1 MAEAAENRRVLL
13 EAQFQERLKQ
23 YTSMDIVAVAQELGL
38 DLAQKGNYYL
48 WKDHDSFQINRKTNS
63 FRWWSRDTGGNT
75 INLVQTIQKELTG
88 QDVSFKQATDYL
100 RTGKFDKVEVQPL
113 PKAEPFSYY
122 LAKAETKDL
131 SKTITYLKEE
141 RGLSDGTIDFFIQ
154 SGNLTQANYINYQAN
169 NLTEPVIVFK
179 AKDLQGKL
187 VGASL
192 QGIENHPEI
201 HDRGH
206 LKQLMKRS
214 DGLSGFFIDIGKPN
228 RLVFAEAPIDLMS
241 YYELHKDTLQDVRLV
256 AMDGL
261 KKGTISHYTLDL
273 LSNGKASQE
282 LNREQLRSN
291 IDELV
296 QLTTTFKDGKNA
308 NLITLAV
315 DNDKAGRKFIDKLT
329 SDGIPVKVDLPL
341 INNIEDDKKDWNEF
355 LKENKGQLQ
364 EKGHHLYYLKDDD
377 GKLTPVYGG
386 YFSTESAKE
395 YLNRFNEQSI
405 IAIVSESFL
414 QMSDLPNPTKK
425 DWELYVRDH
434 PIVMDN
440 SRLAQAQRKL
450 DRLNNEL
457 DSSINAATEHVKIT
471 NGQPMNDKRNG
482 ASWFKKQDQL
492 ENKVFKTFD
501 EIKQQEERV
510 RRLEQQKEFKEEGL
524 NRQGTGLEMSVQNI
538 PRIREE
544 IEKSKRGESVYTRA
558 TIKRYEKNLERL
570 EEMASRNDH
579 LSLSP
584 AAQSLVDSGELNQW
598 QKQPTIYFVK
608 GLRRVA
614 FELTEEGNFKV
625 SDKYHPKTPEE
636 ESKVEELLTREKN
649 FSQPLVESIEGSLV
663 LQAIYPNHIVLLHN
677 DEGNRSIYLGKS
689 ENFAKGSYNNSDQ
702 SLIHLYSG
710 KGEELRTLYYLLGG
724 YQRLP
729 REDYIKAYGAA
740 GEKVYNAYDEII
752 QRLESKYQ
760 MTPKI
765 KQKGQENMTDKS
777 KELQVLFEFS
787 ENPTLAHQYSEGD
800 IIPYQKFAQSLLT
813 QNDAQSLAE
822 GYDKTYFYLL
832 DENGERLTN
841 QLRYDV
847 GSEREGVSQVL
858 ALERLLPEDYFN
870 LAQVAETNVDSSK
883 AVEVEI
889 ESSQGVLF
897 ENLNDVTP
905 NSTNKLTDEQ
915 LEHLSEYLK
924 TIISDVTQDYEFAP
938 SGEERLAYRLNGFLV
953 ADHYAELSPLSA
965 SQQHQSLIDFV
976 VQNFGKAIDAS
987 DPNSPTLDMTYLQE
1001 KFGYDPT
1008 KPIDDFRLD
1017 EKNIDNI
1024 AKADEQ
1030 AFLNAIDKEQLVQSL
1045 AWMQKYSV
1053 EEMGNYEPY
1062 NMGNENRFREATI
1075 ELNHLN
1081 RQDLDNFVSRYLD
1094 PNGDFPE
1101 FIEDIYKNLSY
1112 EAITNELVNRGVL
1125 TREELPQESA
1135 WQPKVLSETI
1145 TQYSLER
1152 ENGEPDLPF
1161 SSADELIAY
1170 VKEAIS
1176 TDQREALEE
1185 LLSQPGRGNTLD
1197 TLVAIDAAYTD
1208 YEVYINDEPILS
1220 FYPDKINE
1228 EATEIKREVARTEE
1242 ELLGQELSQKQ
1253 PIEVSRQDVLQTREN
1268 IDQELTDFL
1277 NTVDIAQLRQSISLT
1292 EKYGLSEIMNYR
1304 NGFISRMLTSSD
1316 KAQEL
1321 EMVDRDQLKAFVQ
1334 RYVKPSDQPLTTKDY
1349 DGIPFQQL
1357 QDKLVDVMKD
1367 MTQQFEMVPD
1377 SPSWLLQLDPGYG
1390 KWPKEDIVALEKG
1403 LVNPLFT
1410 QDMNSIPW
1418 LLSDGATV
1426 EELDR
1431 LAENLSSQ
1439 NRSVTLT
1446 AVQYGI
1452 DEVREAMR
1460 KEYISENK
1468 EKAPGQ
1474 SQELSNAGDLHRN
1487 PDSLEANASRTA
1499 SKPVENSQPDFPV
1512 ITPLHFTTQGE
1523 YMSTIKSGYHVISNR
1538 ELNRLN
1544 KFAPGLQ
1551 STAQWYLRELSN
1563 STLSYFYKDGQDIG
1577 QLQVTFTDENFAHL
1591 TGISPKGVEMKQV
1604 VHDFAQGK
1612 GDYGNIQVSHAIKD
1626 KSMVLPLMSDIV
1638 STDAF
1643 VFDDL
1648 SSIDKFHK
1656 IDLSQAIR
1664 TEDKDLLLALRD
1676 VDNVGIP
1683 ASLMRIKE
1691 KLSLELE
1698 GKDKT
1703 ILGIYRDR
1711 NGQLDQLAVNE
1722 TYVKDNG
1729 REMMAILKDNQ
1740 RLERQSLTQEELSRE
1755 TNQQD
1760 GLRTRDSDGDGLTD
1774 EQELARGTNPYLS
1787 DTDGDGISDGQELAQ
1802 GTNPLDTN
1810 SNVHVDE
1817 WQQQKEETE
1826 RDMSV
1831 TELMKTHQ
1839 REELNNKLTDIR
1851 QSYLAP
1857 DKFKN
1862 YLTAMGDLDHYS
1874 PRNVELILAQY
1885 PQATRLAT
1893 YHQWQKVG
1901 GQVQKG
1907 EKAILI
1913 SAPNVKKVLDANGQ
1927 PQINPE
1933 TGQELTKTWYRTE
1946 KLFDISQTKGAD
1958 LSKMPSKQWQPKT
1971 KDDYNNV
1978 YRILKETAKDKG
1990 LTINSKKLN
1999 NGQKSQ
2005 LDLKTNTIWFQKGQS
2020 QPNDVLG
2027 QIVYQLAKADVERS
2041 PQRQVYS
2048 GDNPK
2053 LNPHLQ
2059 AEAVGYL
2066 VSHKLGLNQENQYHF
2081 SALNDLQ
2088 RSPEGL
2094 KNFELQLATIQ
2105 KEATK
2110 LMEQIDQKLGHY
2122 QEKSQSLAEGKTFQL
2137 QDTFHQK
2144 IEQAKSDCAE
2154 KLSNQVEKGKELE
2167 SSKKENRTLK

>member
-1 MAEAAENRRVLL
+1 MAEVVENRRVLL
-13 EAQFQERLKQ
+13 EAQFKERLKQ

-38 DLAQKGNYYL
+38 DLVQKGNYYL
-48 WKDHDSFQINRKTNS
+48 WKDHDSFQINQKTNS
-63 FRWWSRDTGGNT
+63 FRWWSRDTGGDV
-75 INLVQTIQKELTG
+75 IDLVRTVQSEFTGQTIP
-88 QDVSFKQATDYL
+88 FRQAITYL

-113 PKAEPFSYY
+113 PKVEPFSYY

-141 RGLSDGTIDFFIQ
+141 RGLSDETIDFFIQ
-154 SGNLTQANYINYQAN
+154 SGNLTQANYINYQAD

-214 DGLSGFFIDIGKPN
+214 DGLSGFSVDIGKPN
-228 RLVFAEAPIDLMS
+228 QLVFAESPIDLMS

-329 SDGIPVKVDLPL
+329 ADGIPVKVDLPL

-395 YLNRFNEQSI
+395 HLNRFNEQSI

-584 AAQSLVDSGELNQW
+584 AAQALVDSGELNQW

-614 FELTEEGNFKV
+614 LELDDQGKLV
-625 SDKYHPKTPEE
+625 PSARYAARSDGDRQRL
-636 ESKVEELLTREKN
+636 EELL
-649 FSQPLVESIEGSLV
+649 
-663 LQAIYPNHIVLLHN
+663 
-677 DEGNRSIYLGKS
+677 NRI
-689 ENFAKGSYNNSDQ
+689 
-702 SLIHLYSG
+702 
-710 KGEELRTLYYLLGG
+710 
-724 YQRLP
+724 
-729 REDYIKAYGAA
+729 
-740 GEKVYNAYDEII
+740 
-752 QRLESKYQ
+752 
-760 MTPKI
+760 TPKT
-765 KQKGQENMTDKS
+765 KQKGQEKMADKS

-787 ENPTLAHQYSEGD
+787 ENAKLGRQYSEGN
-800 IIPYQKFAQSLLT
+800 IIPYQEFAQSLLT
-813 QNDAQSLAE
+813 QNDAQRFAN

-832 DENGERLTN
+832 DENGERLTG

-847 GSEREGVSQVL
+847 GSEREGVSQGL
-858 ALERLLPEDYFN
+858 ALERLLPEDYFA
-870 LAQVAETNVDSSK
+870 LAQVAETNVTSTK
-883 AVEVEI
+883 ALEVEV

-897 ENLNDVTP
+897 ENLNDITP
-905 NSTNKLTDEQ
+905 NNANKLTDSQ

-924 TIISDVTQDYEFAP
+924 TIIPDVTRDYEFAS
-938 SGEERLAYRLNGFLV
+938 SGEERLAYRLDGFLV
-953 ADHYAELSPLSA
+953 ADHYAELPPLSA
-965 SQQHQSLIDFV
+965 SQQHQSLMNFV
-976 VQNFGKAIDAS
+976 VQNFGKPIDAS
-987 DPNSPTLDMTYLQE
+987 DPDSPTLDMTYLQE

-1008 KPIDDFRLD
+1008 KSIDDFRLD

-1024 AKADEQ
+1024 AKAEEQ
-1030 AFLNAIDKEQLVQSL
+1030 AFLNSINKEQLIQSL

-1053 EEMGNYEPY
+1053 AEMGNYGPY

-1101 FIEDIYKNLSY
+1101 FIEDVYKNLSY

-1125 TREELPQESA
+1125 TREGLPQESA

-1152 ENGEPDLPF
+1152 ENGGPDLPF

-1170 VKEAIS
+1170 VKEAIP

-1185 LLSQPGRGNTLD
+1185 LLAQPGRGSTLD

-1253 PIEVSRQDVLQTREN
+1253 PIEVSRQDNLQTREN
-1268 IDQELTDFL
+1268 IDQGLSDFL
-1277 NTVDIAQLRQSISLT
+1277 NTVDMIKLRQSINLT
-1292 EKYGLSEIMNYR
+1292 EKYGLSEVMNYR
-1304 NGFISRMLTSSD
+1304 GGFFSRMLTSSD

-1321 EMVDRDQLKAFVQ
+1321 ETIDRDQLKAFVQ

-1367 MTQQFEMVPD
+1367 MTQQFETVPD
-1377 SPSWLLQLDPGYG
+1377 SPSWLLQLDPGYSKWG

-1410 QDMNSIPW
+1410 QDMDSIPW
-1418 LLSDGATV
+1418 LLSDGVTV

-1499 SKPVENSQPDFPV
+1499 SKPVEKPQPDFPV
-1512 ITPLHFTTQGE
+1512 ITPLYFTTQGE
-1523 YMSTIKSGYHVISNR
+1523 YMSTIKPGYHVISNR

-1740 RLERQSLTQEELSRE
+1740 RLERQSLTQEELSPE

-1831 TELMKTHQ
+1831 TELIKTHQ

-1857 DKFKN
+1857 NKFKN

-1958 LSKMPSKQWQPKT
+1958 LSKIPSKQWQPKT

-1990 LTINSKKLN
+1990 LTINSKDLN

-2027 QIVYQLAKADVERS
+2027 QIVYQLAKADVECS

-2066 VSHKLGLNQENQYHF
+2066 VSHKLGLKQENQYHF

>member
-1 MAEAAENRRVLL
+1 MKEVIMAEAAENRRVLL

-23 YTSMDIVAVAQELGL
+23 YTSMDIVAVAQRLGV
-38 DLAQKGNYYL
+38 DLIQKGNYYI
-48 WKDHDSFQINRKTNS
+48 WKDHDSFQINQRTNS
-63 FRWWSRDTGGNT
+63 FRWWSRDTGGST

-100 RTGKFDKVEVQPL
+100 RTGKFDKIEVQPL
-113 PKAEPFSYY
+113 PKAEPFYYY

-131 SKTITYLKEE
+131 SQTRTYLKET
-141 RGLSDGTIDFFIQ
+141 RGLSDETIDFFIQ
-154 SGNLTQANYINYQAN
+154 SGNLTQANYINYQAD

-214 DGLSGFFIDIGKPN
+214 DGLSGFSVDIGKPN

-315 DNDKAGRKFIDKLT
+315 DNDKAGRRFIDKLT
-329 SDGIPVKVDLPL
+329 SDGIPIKVDLPL
-341 INNIEDDKKDWNEF
+341 INNVEDDKKDWNEF

-482 ASWFKKQDQL
+482 ASWFKKQEQL
-492 ENKVFKTFD
+492 ESKVFKTFD

-544 IEKSKRGESVYTRA
+544 IEKSKRGESVYTRG
-558 TIKRYEKNLERL
+558 TIKRYEKELERL
-570 EEMASRNDH
+570 EEMASRNDR
-579 LSLSP
+579 LKLSP
-584 AAQSLVDSGELNQW
+584 AAQSLIEAGELNQW
-598 QKQPTIYFVK
+598 IKQPTIYFIK

-614 FELTEEGNFKV
+614 LELDDQGNLV
-625 SDKYHPKTPEE
+625 SSVRYAPK
-636 ESKVEELLTREKN
+636 SDSDRQRLDELLNRLTSKN
-649 FSQPLVESIEGSLV
+649 NQEG
-663 LQAIYPNHIVLLHN
+663 
-677 DEGNRSIYLGKS
+677 K
-689 ENFAKGSYNNSDQ
+689 
-702 SLIHLYSG
+702 
-710 KGEELRTLYYLLGG
+710 
-724 YQRLP
+724 
-729 REDYIKAYGAA
+729 
-740 GEKVYNAYDEII
+740 EI
-752 QRLESKYQ
+752 
-760 MTPKI
+760 MAD
-765 KQKGQENMTDKS
+765 KQKQ
-777 KELQVLFEFS
+777 LQVLFEFS
-787 ENPTLAHQYSEGD
+787 ENPTLAQQYSEGD
-800 IIPYQKFAQSLLT
+800 MIPYQEFTQLLLT
-813 QNDAQSLAE
+813 QNDDQRLAN

-847 GSEREGVSQVL
+847 GSEREGVSQAL
-858 ALERLLPEDYFN
+858 ALERLLPEGYFA
-870 LAQVAETNVDSSK
+870 LAQVAETNIGSSK
-883 AVEVEI
+883 AVGAEV

-897 ENLNDVTP
+897 ENLSDLMP
-905 NSTNKLTDEQ
+905 E
-915 LEHLSEYLK
+915 
-924 TIISDVTQDYEFAP
+924 ISQA
-938 SGEERLAYRLNGFLV
+938 
-953 ADHYAELSPLSA
+953 
-965 SQQHQSLIDFV
+965 
-976 VQNFGKAIDAS
+976 
-987 DPNSPTLDMTYLQE
+987 QE
-1001 KFGYDPT
+1001 K
-1008 KPIDDFRLD
+1008 
-1017 EKNIDNI
+1017 
-1024 AKADEQ
+1024 
-1030 AFLNAIDKEQLVQSL
+1030 
-1045 AWMQKYSV
+1045 
-1053 EEMGNYEPY
+1053 
-1062 NMGNENRFREATI
+1062 
-1075 ELNHLN
+1075 
-1081 RQDLDNFVSRYLD
+1081 
-1094 PNGDFPE
+1094 
-1101 FIEDIYKNLSY
+1101 
-1112 EAITNELVNRGVL
+1112 
-1125 TREELPQESA
+1125 
-1135 WQPKVLSETI
+1135 
-1145 TQYSLER
+1145 
-1152 ENGEPDLPF
+1152 
-1161 SSADELIAY
+1161 
-1170 VKEAIS
+1170 
-1176 TDQREALEE
+1176 AL
-1185 LLSQPGRGNTLD
+1185 
-1197 TLVAIDAAYTD
+1197 
-1208 YEVYINDEPILS
+1208 
-1220 FYPDKINE
+1220 
-1228 EATEIKREVARTEE
+1228 
-1242 ELLGQELSQKQ
+1242 
-1253 PIEVSRQDVLQTREN
+1253 
-1268 IDQELTDFL
+1268 
-1277 NTVDIAQLRQSISLT
+1277 
-1292 EKYGLSEIMNYR
+1292 
-1304 NGFISRMLTSSD
+1304 
-1316 KAQEL
+1316 
-1321 EMVDRDQLKAFVQ
+1321 
-1334 RYVKPSDQPLTTKDY
+1334 
-1349 DGIPFQQL
+1349 
-1357 QDKLVDVMKD
+1357 
-1367 MTQQFEMVPD
+1367 
-1377 SPSWLLQLDPGYG
+1377 
-1390 KWPKEDIVALEKG
+1390 
-1403 LVNPLFT
+1403 
-1410 QDMNSIPW
+1410 
-1418 LLSDGATV
+1418 
-1426 EELDR
+1426 
-1431 LAENLSSQ
+1431 
-1439 NRSVTLT
+1439 
-1446 AVQYGI
+1446 
-1452 DEVREAMR
+1452 
-1460 KEYISENK
+1460 
-1468 EKAPGQ
+1468 GQ

-1487 PDSLEANASRTA
+1487 PDFLGDNTSRAA
-1499 SKPVENSQPDFPV
+1499 SKPVEKSQPDFPV

-1523 YMSTIKSGYHVISNR
+1523 YMSTIKPGYHVISNH

-1787 DTDGDGISDGQELAQ
+1787 DTDGDGISDGQELTQ

-1831 TELMKTHQ
+1831 TELIKTHQ

-1857 DKFKN
+1857 NKFKN

-1958 LSKMPSKQWQPKT
+1958 LSKIPSKQWQPKT

-1990 LTINSKKLN
+1990 LTINSKDLN

-2066 VSHKLGLNQENQYHF
+2066 VSHKLGLKQENQYHF

-2144 IEQAKSDCAE
+2144 IEQAKLDCAE

-2167 SSKKENRTLK
+2167 SSKKEDRTLK

>member
-1 MAEAAENRRVLL
+1 MAEVAENRRVLL
-13 EAQFQERLKQ
+13 ETQFKERLKQ

-38 DLAQKGNYYL
+38 DLVQKGNYYL

-63 FRWWSRDTGGNT
+63 FRWWSRDTGGDV
-75 INLVQTIQKELTG
+75 IDLVRTVQSEFTGQTIP
-88 QDVSFKQATDYL
+88 FRQAITYL

-122 LAKAETKDL
+122 LAKTETKDL

-141 RGLSDGTIDFFIQ
+141 RGLSDETIDFFIQ
-154 SGNLTQANYINYQAN
+154 SGNLTQANYINYQAD

-179 AKDLQGKL
+179 AKNLQGKL

-201 HDRGH
+201 HERGH

-214 DGLSGFFIDIGKPN
+214 DGLSGFSVDIGKPN

-241 YYELHKDTLQDVRLV
+241 YYELHKDTLKDVRLV

-273 LSNGKASQE
+273 LSNGKASQK

-296 QLTTTFKDGKNA
+296 HLTTTFKDGKNA

-329 SDGIPVKVDLPL
+329 SDGIPIKVDLPL
-341 INNIEDDKKDWNEF
+341 INNVEDDKKDWNEF

-364 EKGHHLYYLKDDD
+364 EKSYHLYYLKDD
-377 GKLTPVYGG
+377 GKLTPTYGG
-386 YFSTESAKE
+386 YFSTESAREHLK
-395 YLNRFNEQSI
+395 RFNEQSI

-425 DWELYVRDH
+425 DWKLYVRDH

-501 EIKQQEERV
+501 EIKQQKERV
-510 RRLEQQKEFKEEGL
+510 RHLEQQKEFKEEGL
-524 NRQGTGLEMSVQNI
+524 NRQGTGLDMSVQNI

-544 IEKSKRGESVYTRA
+544 IEKSKRGESVYTKT
-558 TIKRYEKNLERL
+558 TIKRYEKELERL
-570 EEMASRNDH
+570 EEMASRNNH
-579 LSLSP
+579 MSLSP
-584 AAQSLVDSGELNQW
+584 AAQALIDAGELNQW

-614 FELTEEGNFKV
+614 LELDDQGNLTPSSRYAAR
-625 SDKYHPKTPEE
+625 SDADRQRL
-636 ESKVEELLTREKN
+636 EELL
-649 FSQPLVESIEGSLV
+649 S
-663 LQAIYPNHIVLLHN
+663 
-677 DEGNRSIYLGKS
+677 
-689 ENFAKGSYNNSDQ
+689 
-702 SLIHLYSG
+702 
-710 KGEELRTLYYLLGG
+710 
-724 YQRLP
+724 RL
-729 REDYIKAYGAA
+729 
-740 GEKVYNAYDEII
+740 
-752 QRLESKYQ
+752 
-760 MTPKI
+760 TPET
-765 KQKGQENMTDKS
+765 KQKGQENMADKP
-777 KELQVLFEFS
+777 KELQVLFDFS
-787 ENPTLAHQYSEGD
+787 ENAILSSQYSEGD
-800 IIPYQKFAQSLLT
+800 IIPYQEFAQLLLT

-847 GSEREGVSQVL
+847 GSEREGLSQGL
-858 ALERLLPEDYFN
+858 ALERLLPEDYFA
-870 LAQVAETNVDSSK
+870 LAQVAETNVASSK
-883 AVEVEI
+883 ATKAEI

-897 ENLNDVTP
+897 GNLNDITLQERAGVRAFLD
-905 NSTNKLTDEQ
+905 SHKDKF
-915 LEHLSEYLK
+915 HISEPL
-924 TIISDVTQDYEFAP
+924 DYTVEPYDTVIFGDDA
-938 SGEERLAYRLNGFLV
+938 NGYYE
-953 ADHYAELSPLSA
+953 AATLSPADNTDLSA
-965 SQQHQSLIDFV
+965 YQSLEDFYIELAVSDMRRNDKGIDYGEYDIP
-976 VQNFGKAIDAS
+976 QL
-987 DPNSPTLDMTYLQE
+987 TLTTLEE
-1001 KFGYDPT
+1001 KFGYAPT
-1008 KPIDDFRLD
+1008 KSIDDFRLD
-1017 EKNIDNI
+1017 EKNIDKKGSEQLSYNDPQVN
-1024 AKADEQ
+1024 AKDLTEEFTDDQLSIELFEENSEGDYVDVVGKLSPNYYRTADEVMQ
-1030 AFLNAIDKEQLVQSL
+1030 YVQ
-1045 AWMQKYSV
+1045 
-1053 EEMGNYEPY
+1053 
-1062 NMGNENRFREATI
+1062 EN
-1075 ELNHLN
+1075 
-1081 RQDLDNFVSRYLD
+1081 
-1094 PNGDFPE
+1094 
-1101 FIEDIYKNLSY
+1101 
-1112 EAITNELVNRGVL
+1112 
-1125 TREELPQESA
+1125 
-1135 WQPKVLSETI
+1135 
-1145 TQYSLER
+1145 
-1152 ENGEPDLPF
+1152 
-1161 SSADELIAY
+1161 
-1170 VKEAIS
+1170 
-1176 TDQREALEE
+1176 
-1185 LLSQPGRGNTLD
+1185 
-1197 TLVAIDAAYTD
+1197 
-1208 YEVYINDEPILS
+1208 
-1220 FYPDKINE
+1220 YPDKIIRVRHNE
-1228 EATEIKREVARTEE
+1228 PEE
-1242 ELLGQELSQKQ
+1242 MNFLSRYGKIV
-1253 PIEVSRQDVLQTREN
+1253 PIES
-1268 IDQELTDFL
+1268 
-1277 NTVDIAQLRQSISLT
+1277 QS
-1292 EKYGLSEIMNYR
+1292 KQ
-1304 NGFISRMLTSSD
+1304 
-1316 KAQEL
+1316 KAL
-1321 EMVDRDQLKAFVQ
+1321 
-1334 RYVKPSDQPLTTKDY
+1334 
-1349 DGIPFQQL
+1349 
-1357 QDKLVDVMKD
+1357 
-1367 MTQQFEMVPD
+1367 
-1377 SPSWLLQLDPGYG
+1377 
-1390 KWPKEDIVALEKG
+1390 
-1403 LVNPLFT
+1403 
-1410 QDMNSIPW
+1410 
-1418 LLSDGATV
+1418 
-1426 EELDR
+1426 
-1431 LAENLSSQ
+1431 
-1439 NRSVTLT
+1439 
-1446 AVQYGI
+1446 
-1452 DEVREAMR
+1452 
-1460 KEYISENK
+1460 
-1468 EKAPGQ
+1468 GQ

-1487 PDSLEANASRTA
+1487 PDFLGDNTSRAA
-1499 SKPVENSQPDFPV
+1499 SKPVEKSQPDFPV

-1523 YMSTIKSGYHVISNR
+1523 YMSTIKPGYHVISNR

-1648 SSIDKFHK
+1648 SSIEKFHK

-1703 ILGIYRDR
+1703 ILGIYRNR
-1711 NGQLDQLAVNE
+1711 NGQLEQLAVNE

-1729 REMMAILKDNQ
+1729 QEMMAILKDNQ
-1740 RLERQSLTQEELSRE
+1740 RLEHQSLTQKELSRE

-1817 WQQQKEETE
+1817 WKQQKEETE

-1831 TELMKTHQ
+1831 TELIKTHQ

-1927 PQINPE
+1927 PQINPD

-1958 LSKMPSKQWQPKT
+1958 LSKIPSKQWQPKT

-1990 LTINSKKLN
+1990 LTINSKDLN

-2154 KLSNQVEKGKELE
+2154 KLSNQVEQGKELE
-2167 SSKKENRTLK
+2167 SSKKEDRTLK

>member
-23 YTSMDIVAVAQELGL
+23 YTSMDIVAVAQGLGV
-38 DLAQKGNYYL
+38 DLVQKGNYYL
-48 WKDHDSFQINRKTNS
+48 WKDHDSFQINQRTNS

-214 DGLSGFFIDIGKPN
+214 DGLSGFSVDIGKPN

-364 EKGHHLYYLKDDD
+364 EKGHHFYYLKDDD

-395 YLNRFNEQSI
+395 HLNRFNEQSI

-492 ENKVFKTFD
+492 ESKVFKKFD

-584 AAQSLVDSGELNQW
+584 AAQALVDSGELNQW

-614 FELTEEGNFKV
+614 LELDDQGNLV
-625 SDKYHPKTPEE
+625 SSVRYAPK
-636 ESKVEELLTREKN
+636 SDSDRQRLDELL
-649 FSQPLVESIEGSLV
+649 
-663 LQAIYPNHIVLLHN
+663 
-677 DEGNRSIYLGKS
+677 NRL
-689 ENFAKGSYNNSDQ
+689 
-702 SLIHLYSG
+702 
-710 KGEELRTLYYLLGG
+710 
-724 YQRLP
+724 
-729 REDYIKAYGAA
+729 
-740 GEKVYNAYDEII
+740 
-752 QRLESKYQ
+752 
-760 MTPKI
+760 TPKNNQEGKEI
-765 KQKGQENMTDKS
+765 MADKQKQ
-777 KELQVLFEFS
+777 LQVLFEFS

-800 IIPYQKFAQSLLT
+800 MIPYQEFTQLLLT
-813 QNDAQSLAE
+813 QNDAQRLTN

-832 DENGERLTN
+832 NENGEHLTK

-847 GSEREGVSQVL
+847 GSERERVYQAL
-858 ALERLLPEDYFN
+858 ALERLLPDDYFA
-870 LAQVAETNVDSSK
+870 LAQTAETNLDFSR
-883 AVEVEI
+883 ATEVET
-889 ESSQGVLF
+889 ESYQLAEEQSVLF
-897 ENLNDVTP
+897 ENFDLPTE
-905 NSTNKLTDEQ
+905 DEEAYYKHQ
-915 LEHLSEYLK
+915 
-924 TIISDVTQDYEFAP
+924 
-938 SGEERLAYRLNGFLV
+938 EELV
-953 ADHYAELSPLSA
+953 
-965 SQQHQSLIDFV
+965 
-976 VQNFGKAIDAS
+976 G
-987 DPNSPTLDMTYLQE
+987 
-1001 KFGYDPT
+1001 
-1008 KPIDDFRLD
+1008 
-1017 EKNIDNI
+1017 
-1024 AKADEQ
+1024 
-1030 AFLNAIDKEQLVQSL
+1030 
-1045 AWMQKYSV
+1045 QKY
-1053 EEMGNYEPY
+1053 
-1062 NMGNENRFREATI
+1062 
-1075 ELNHLN
+1075 
-1081 RQDLDNFVSRYLD
+1081 
-1094 PNGDFPE
+1094 
-1101 FIEDIYKNLSY
+1101 
-1112 EAITNELVNRGVL
+1112 
-1125 TREELPQESA
+1125 
-1135 WQPKVLSETI
+1135 
-1145 TQYSLER
+1145 
-1152 ENGEPDLPF
+1152 
-1161 SSADELIAY
+1161 
-1170 VKEAIS
+1170 
-1176 TDQREALEE
+1176 
-1185 LLSQPGRGNTLD
+1185 
-1197 TLVAIDAAYTD
+1197 
-1208 YEVYINDEPILS
+1208 IN
-1220 FYPDKINE
+1220 
-1228 EATEIKREVARTEE
+1228 A
-1242 ELLGQELSQKQ
+1242 
-1253 PIEVSRQDVLQTREN
+1253 
-1268 IDQELTDFL
+1268 
-1277 NTVDIAQLRQSISLT
+1277 
-1292 EKYGLSEIMNYR
+1292 
-1304 NGFISRMLTSSD
+1304 
-1316 KAQEL
+1316 
-1321 EMVDRDQLKAFVQ
+1321 
-1334 RYVKPSDQPLTTKDY
+1334 
-1349 DGIPFQQL
+1349 
-1357 QDKLVDVMKD
+1357 
-1367 MTQQFEMVPD
+1367 
-1377 SPSWLLQLDPGYG
+1377 
-1390 KWPKEDIVALEKG
+1390 
-1403 LVNPLFT
+1403 
-1410 QDMNSIPW
+1410 
-1418 LLSDGATV
+1418 
-1426 EELDR
+1426 
-1431 LAENLSSQ
+1431 
-1439 NRSVTLT
+1439 
-1446 AVQYGI
+1446 
-1452 DEVREAMR
+1452 
-1460 KEYISENK
+1460 NK

-1499 SKPVENSQPDFPV
+1499 SKPVEKSQPDFPV

-1523 YMSTIKSGYHVISNR
+1523 YMSTIKPGYHVISNH

-1664 TEDKDLLLALRD
+1664 TEDKDLLLVLRD

-1729 REMMAILKDNQ
+1729 REMLAILKDNQ
-1740 RLERQSLTQEELSRE
+1740 RLERQSLTQKELSRE

-1774 EQELARGTNPYLS
+1774 EQELAHGTNPYLS

-1851 QSYLAP
+1851 QHYLAP

-1958 LSKMPSKQWQPKT
+1958 LSKIPSKQWQPKT

-1990 LTINSKKLN
+1990 LTINSKDLN

-2110 LMEQIDQKLGHY
+2110 LMGQIDQKLGHY

-2154 KLSNQVEKGKELE
+2154 KLSNQAEKGKDLE
-2167 SSKKENRTLK
+2167 PSKKEERTLK

>member
-1 MAEAAENRRVLL
+1 MKEVIMAEAAENRRVLL

-23 YTSMDIVAVAQELGL
+23 YTGMDIVAVAQRLGV
-38 DLAQKGNYYL
+38 DLIQKGNYYI
-48 WKDHDSFQINRKTNS
+48 WKDHDSFQINQRTNS
-63 FRWWSRDTGGNT
+63 FRWWSRDTGGST

-100 RTGKFDKVEVQPL
+100 RTGKFDKIEVQPL
-113 PKAEPFSYY
+113 PKAEPFYYY

-131 SKTITYLKEE
+131 SQTRTYLKET
-141 RGLSDGTIDFFIQ
+141 RGLSDETIDFFIQ
-154 SGNLTQANYINYQAN
+154 SGNLTQANYINYQAD

-214 DGLSGFFIDIGKPN
+214 DGLSGFSVDIGKPN

-315 DNDKAGRKFIDKLT
+315 DNDKAGRRFIDKLT
-329 SDGIPVKVDLPL
+329 SDGIPIKVDLPL
-341 INNIEDDKKDWNEF
+341 INNVEDDKKDWNEF

-544 IEKSKRGESVYTRA
+544 IKKSKRGESVYTRA
-558 TIKRYEKNLERL
+558 TIKRYEKELERL
-570 EEMASRNDH
+570 EEMASRNDR
-579 LSLSP
+579 LKLSP
-584 AAQSLVDSGELNQW
+584 AAQSLIEAGELNQW
-598 QKQPTIYFVK
+598 IKQPTIYFVK

-614 FELTEEGNFKV
+614 LELDDQGNLV
-625 SDKYHPKTPEE
+625 SSVRYAPK
-636 ESKVEELLTREKN
+636 SDSDRQRLDELL
-649 FSQPLVESIEGSLV
+649 
-663 LQAIYPNHIVLLHN
+663 
-677 DEGNRSIYLGKS
+677 NRL
-689 ENFAKGSYNNSDQ
+689 
-702 SLIHLYSG
+702 
-710 KGEELRTLYYLLGG
+710 
-724 YQRLP
+724 
-729 REDYIKAYGAA
+729 
-740 GEKVYNAYDEII
+740 
-752 QRLESKYQ
+752 
-760 MTPKI
+760 TPKNNQEGKEI
-765 KQKGQENMTDKS
+765 MADKQKQ
-777 KELQVLFEFS
+777 LQVLFEFS

-800 IIPYQKFAQSLLT
+800 MIPYQEFAQLLLT
-813 QNDAQSLAE
+813 QNDAQRLAN

-832 DENGERLTN
+832 NENGEHLTN

-883 AVEVEI
+883 AVEV
-889 ESSQGVLF
+889 
-897 ENLNDVTP
+897 
-905 NSTNKLTDEQ
+905 
-915 LEHLSEYLK
+915 
-924 TIISDVTQDYEFAP
+924 
-938 SGEERLAYRLNGFLV
+938 
-953 ADHYAELSPLSA
+953 
-965 SQQHQSLIDFV
+965 
-976 VQNFGKAIDAS
+976 
-987 DPNSPTLDMTYLQE
+987 
-1001 KFGYDPT
+1001 
-1008 KPIDDFRLD
+1008 
-1017 EKNIDNI
+1017 
-1024 AKADEQ
+1024 
-1030 AFLNAIDKEQLVQSL
+1030 
-1045 AWMQKYSV
+1045 
-1053 EEMGNYEPY
+1053 
-1062 NMGNENRFREATI
+1062 
-1075 ELNHLN
+1075 
-1081 RQDLDNFVSRYLD
+1081 
-1094 PNGDFPE
+1094 
-1101 FIEDIYKNLSY
+1101 
-1112 EAITNELVNRGVL
+1112 
-1125 TREELPQESA
+1125 
-1135 WQPKVLSETI
+1135 
-1145 TQYSLER
+1145 
-1152 ENGEPDLPF
+1152 
-1161 SSADELIAY
+1161 
-1170 VKEAIS
+1170 
-1176 TDQREALEE
+1176 
-1185 LLSQPGRGNTLD
+1185 
-1197 TLVAIDAAYTD
+1197 
-1208 YEVYINDEPILS
+1208 
-1220 FYPDKINE
+1220 
-1228 EATEIKREVARTEE
+1228 
-1242 ELLGQELSQKQ
+1242 
-1253 PIEVSRQDVLQTREN
+1253 SRQDNLQTREN
-1268 IDQELTDFL
+1268 IDQGLSDFL
-1277 NTVDIAQLRQSISLT
+1277 NTVDMIKLRQSINLT
-1292 EKYGLSEIMNYR
+1292 EKYGLSEVMNYR
-1304 NGFISRMLTSSD
+1304 GGFFSRMLTSSD

-1321 EMVDRDQLKAFVQ
+1321 EAVDRDQLKAFVQ

-1367 MTQQFEMVPD
+1367 MTQQFETVPD
-1377 SPSWLLQLDPGYG
+1377 SPSWLLQLDPGYSKWG

-1410 QDMNSIPW
+1410 QDMDSIPW
-1418 LLSDGATV
+1418 LLSDGVTV

-1452 DEVREAMR
+1452 DEVREDMR

-1499 SKPVENSQPDFPV
+1499 SKPVEKPQPDFPV
-1512 ITPLHFTTQGE
+1512 ITPLYFTTQGE
-1523 YMSTIKSGYHVISNR
+1523 YMSTIKPGYHVISNR

-1683 ASLMRIKE
+1683 ASLMRVKE

-1817 WQQQKEETE
+1817 QKQHKEETE

-1831 TELMKTHQ
+1831 TELIKTHQ

-1857 DKFKN
+1857 NKFKN

-1958 LSKMPSKQWQPKT
+1958 LSKIPSKQWQPKT

-1990 LTINSKKLN
+1990 LTINSKDLN

-2110 LMEQIDQKLGHY
+2110 LMGQIDQKLGYY
-2122 QEKSQSLAEGKTFQL
+2122 QEKSQSLAKGKTFQL

-2144 IEQAKSDCAE
+2144 IKQAKSDCAE
-2154 KLSNQVEKGKELE
+2154 KLSNQAEKGKDLE
-2167 SSKKENRTLK
+2167 PSKKEDRALK

>member
-23 YTSMDIVAVAQELGL
+23 YTGMDIVAVAQRLGV
-38 DLAQKGNYYL
+38 DLIQKGNYYI
-48 WKDHDSFQINRKTNS
+48 WKDHDSFQINQRTNS
-63 FRWWSRDTGGNT
+63 FRWWSRDTGGST

-100 RTGKFDKVEVQPL
+100 RTGKFDKIEVQPL
-113 PKAEPFSYY
+113 PKAEPFYYY

-131 SKTITYLKEE
+131 SQTRTYLKET
-141 RGLSDGTIDFFIQ
+141 RGLSDETIDFFIQ
-154 SGNLTQANYINYQAN
+154 SGNLTQANYINYQAD

-214 DGLSGFFIDIGKPN
+214 DGLSGFSVDIGKPN

-315 DNDKAGRKFIDKLT
+315 DNDKAGRRFIDKLT
-329 SDGIPVKVDLPL
+329 SDGIPIKVDLPL
-341 INNIEDDKKDWNEF
+341 INNVEDDKKDWNEF

-544 IEKSKRGESVYTRA
+544 IKKSKRGESVYTRA
-558 TIKRYEKNLERL
+558 TIKRYEKELERL
-570 EEMASRNDH
+570 EEMASRND
-579 LSLSP
+579 
-584 AAQSLVDSGELNQW
+584 A
-598 QKQPTIYFVK
+598 
-608 GLRRVA
+608 
-614 FELTEEGNFKV
+614 
-625 SDKYHPKTPEE
+625 
-636 ESKVEELLTREKN
+636 
-649 FSQPLVESIEGSLV
+649 
-663 LQAIYPNHIVLLHN
+663 
-677 DEGNRSIYLGKS
+677 
-689 ENFAKGSYNNSDQ
+689 
-702 SLIHLYSG
+702 
-710 KGEELRTLYYLLGG
+710 
-724 YQRLP
+724 QRL
-729 REDYIKAYGAA
+729 A
-740 GEKVYNAYDEII
+740 N
-752 QRLESKYQ
+752 
-760 MTPKI
+760 
-765 KQKGQENMTDKS
+765 
-777 KELQVLFEFS
+777 
-787 ENPTLAHQYSEGD
+787 
-800 IIPYQKFAQSLLT
+800 
-813 QNDAQSLAE
+813 

-847 GSEREGVSQVL
+847 GSEREGVSQAL
-858 ALERLLPEDYFN
+858 ALERLLPEGYFA
-870 LAQVAETNVDSSK
+870 LAQVAETNIGSAK
-883 AVEVEI
+883 AVGAEV

-897 ENLNDVTP
+897 ENLSDLMP
-905 NSTNKLTDEQ
+905 E
-915 LEHLSEYLK
+915 
-924 TIISDVTQDYEFAP
+924 IS
-938 SGEERLAYRLNGFLV
+938 
-953 ADHYAELSPLSA
+953 
-965 SQQHQSLIDFV
+965 
-976 VQNFGKAIDAS
+976 
-987 DPNSPTLDMTYLQE
+987 
-1001 KFGYDPT
+1001 
-1008 KPIDDFRLD
+1008 
-1017 EKNIDNI
+1017 
-1024 AKADEQ
+1024 Q
-1030 AFLNAIDKEQLVQSL
+1030 AQ
-1045 AWMQKYSV
+1045 
-1053 EEMGNYEPY
+1053 
-1062 NMGNENRFREATI
+1062 
-1075 ELNHLN
+1075 
-1081 RQDLDNFVSRYLD
+1081 
-1094 PNGDFPE
+1094 
-1101 FIEDIYKNLSY
+1101 
-1112 EAITNELVNRGVL
+1112 
-1125 TREELPQESA
+1125 
-1135 WQPKVLSETI
+1135 
-1145 TQYSLER
+1145 
-1152 ENGEPDLPF
+1152 
-1161 SSADELIAY
+1161 
-1170 VKEAIS
+1170 
-1176 TDQREALEE
+1176 
-1185 LLSQPGRGNTLD
+1185 
-1197 TLVAIDAAYTD
+1197 
-1208 YEVYINDEPILS
+1208 
-1220 FYPDKINE
+1220 
-1228 EATEIKREVARTEE
+1228 
-1242 ELLGQELSQKQ
+1242 
-1253 PIEVSRQDVLQTREN
+1253 
-1268 IDQELTDFL
+1268 
-1277 NTVDIAQLRQSISLT
+1277 
-1292 EKYGLSEIMNYR
+1292 
-1304 NGFISRMLTSSD
+1304 
-1316 KAQEL
+1316 
-1321 EMVDRDQLKAFVQ
+1321 
-1334 RYVKPSDQPLTTKDY
+1334 
-1349 DGIPFQQL
+1349 
-1357 QDKLVDVMKD
+1357 
-1367 MTQQFEMVPD
+1367 
-1377 SPSWLLQLDPGYG
+1377 
-1390 KWPKEDIVALEKG
+1390 
-1403 LVNPLFT
+1403 
-1410 QDMNSIPW
+1410 
-1418 LLSDGATV
+1418 
-1426 EELDR
+1426 
-1431 LAENLSSQ
+1431 
-1439 NRSVTLT
+1439 
-1446 AVQYGI
+1446 
-1452 DEVREAMR
+1452 
-1460 KEYISENK
+1460 

-1487 PDSLEANASRTA
+1487 PDFLGDNTSRAA
-1499 SKPVENSQPDFPV
+1499 SKPVEKSQPDFPV

-1523 YMSTIKSGYHVISNR
+1523 YMSTIKPGYHVISNH

-1626 KSMVLPLMSDIV
+1626 KSMVLPLMSDIL

-1648 SSIDKFHK
+1648 SLIEKFHK

-1703 ILGIYRDR
+1703 ILGIYRNR
-1711 NGQLDQLAVNE
+1711 NGQLEQLAVNE

-1729 REMMAILKDNQ
+1729 QEMLAILKDNQ
-1740 RLERQSLTQEELSRE
+1740 RLEHQSLTQKELSRE
-1755 TNQQD
+1755 TNQQNE
-1760 GLRTRDSDGDGLTD
+1760 LRTRDSDGDGLTD

-1802 GTNPLDTN
+1802 GTDPLDTN

-1817 WQQQKEETE
+1817 QKQQKEETE

-1839 REELNNKLTDIR
+1839 REELNNKLADIR
-1851 QSYLAP
+1851 QHYLAP
-1857 DKFKN
+1857 DQFKN
-1862 YLTAMGDLDHYS
+1862 YLTAMGDLAHYS

-1958 LSKMPSKQWQPKT
+1958 LSKIPSKQWQPKT

-1990 LTINSKKLN
+1990 LTINSKDLN

-2053 LNPHLQ
+2053 LNPYLQ

-2110 LMEQIDQKLGHY
+2110 LMGQIDQKLGHY

-2154 KLSNQVEKGKELE
+2154 KLSSQAEKGKDLE
-2167 SSKKENRTLK
+2167 PSKKEERTLK

>member
-1 MAEAAENRRVLL
+1 MKEVIMAEAAENRRVLL

-23 YTSMDIVAVAQELGL
+23 YTGMDIVAVAQRLGV
-38 DLAQKGNYYL
+38 DLIQKGNYYI
-48 WKDHDSFQINRKTNS
+48 WKDHDSFQINQRTNS
-63 FRWWSRDTGGNT
+63 FRWWSRDTGGST

-100 RTGKFDKVEVQPL
+100 RTGKFDKIEVQPL
-113 PKAEPFSYY
+113 SKAEPFYYY

-131 SKTITYLKEE
+131 SQTRTYLKET
-141 RGLSDGTIDFFIQ
+141 RGLSDETIDFFIQ
-154 SGNLTQANYINYQAN
+154 SGNLTQANYINYQAD

-214 DGLSGFFIDIGKPN
+214 DGLSGFSVDIGKPN

-315 DNDKAGRKFIDKLT
+315 DNDKAGRRFIDKLT
-329 SDGIPVKVDLPL
+329 SDGIPIKVDLPL
-341 INNIEDDKKDWNEF
+341 INNVEDDKKDWNEF

-457 DSSINAATEHVKIT
+457 DSSIDAATKHIKMT

-558 TIKRYEKNLERL
+558 TIKRYEKELERL
-570 EEMASRNDH
+570 EEMASRNDR
-579 LSLSP
+579 LKLSP
-584 AAQSLVDSGELNQW
+584 AAQSLIEAGELNQW
-598 QKQPTIYFVK
+598 IKQPTIYFVK

-614 FELTEEGNFKV
+614 LELDDQGNLV
-625 SDKYHPKTPEE
+625 SSVRYAPK
-636 ESKVEELLTREKN
+636 SDSDRQRLDELL
-649 FSQPLVESIEGSLV
+649 
-663 LQAIYPNHIVLLHN
+663 
-677 DEGNRSIYLGKS
+677 NRL
-689 ENFAKGSYNNSDQ
+689 
-702 SLIHLYSG
+702 
-710 KGEELRTLYYLLGG
+710 
-724 YQRLP
+724 
-729 REDYIKAYGAA
+729 
-740 GEKVYNAYDEII
+740 
-752 QRLESKYQ
+752 
-760 MTPKI
+760 TPKNNQEGKEI
-765 KQKGQENMTDKS
+765 MADKQKQ
-777 KELQVLFEFS
+777 LQVLFEFS

-800 IIPYQKFAQSLLT
+800 MIPYQEFTQLLLT
-813 QNDAQSLAE
+813 QDDAQRLAN

-847 GSEREGVSQVL
+847 GSEREGVSQAL
-858 ALERLLPEDYFN
+858 ALERLLPEGYFA
-870 LAQVAETNVDSSK
+870 LAQVAETNIGSSK
-883 AVEVEI
+883 AVGAEV

-897 ENLNDVTP
+897 ENLSDLMP
-905 NSTNKLTDEQ
+905 E
-915 LEHLSEYLK
+915 
-924 TIISDVTQDYEFAP
+924 IS
-938 SGEERLAYRLNGFLV
+938 
-953 ADHYAELSPLSA
+953 
-965 SQQHQSLIDFV
+965 
-976 VQNFGKAIDAS
+976 
-987 DPNSPTLDMTYLQE
+987 
-1001 KFGYDPT
+1001 
-1008 KPIDDFRLD
+1008 
-1017 EKNIDNI
+1017 
-1024 AKADEQ
+1024 Q
-1030 AFLNAIDKEQLVQSL
+1030 AQ
-1045 AWMQKYSV
+1045 
-1053 EEMGNYEPY
+1053 
-1062 NMGNENRFREATI
+1062 
-1075 ELNHLN
+1075 
-1081 RQDLDNFVSRYLD
+1081 
-1094 PNGDFPE
+1094 
-1101 FIEDIYKNLSY
+1101 
-1112 EAITNELVNRGVL
+1112 
-1125 TREELPQESA
+1125 
-1135 WQPKVLSETI
+1135 
-1145 TQYSLER
+1145 
-1152 ENGEPDLPF
+1152 
-1161 SSADELIAY
+1161 
-1170 VKEAIS
+1170 
-1176 TDQREALEE
+1176 
-1185 LLSQPGRGNTLD
+1185 
-1197 TLVAIDAAYTD
+1197 
-1208 YEVYINDEPILS
+1208 
-1220 FYPDKINE
+1220 
-1228 EATEIKREVARTEE
+1228 
-1242 ELLGQELSQKQ
+1242 
-1253 PIEVSRQDVLQTREN
+1253 
-1268 IDQELTDFL
+1268 
-1277 NTVDIAQLRQSISLT
+1277 
-1292 EKYGLSEIMNYR
+1292 
-1304 NGFISRMLTSSD
+1304 
-1316 KAQEL
+1316 
-1321 EMVDRDQLKAFVQ
+1321 
-1334 RYVKPSDQPLTTKDY
+1334 
-1349 DGIPFQQL
+1349 
-1357 QDKLVDVMKD
+1357 
-1367 MTQQFEMVPD
+1367 
-1377 SPSWLLQLDPGYG
+1377 
-1390 KWPKEDIVALEKG
+1390 
-1403 LVNPLFT
+1403 
-1410 QDMNSIPW
+1410 
-1418 LLSDGATV
+1418 
-1426 EELDR
+1426 
-1431 LAENLSSQ
+1431 
-1439 NRSVTLT
+1439 
-1446 AVQYGI
+1446 
-1452 DEVREAMR
+1452 
-1460 KEYISENK
+1460 

-1487 PDSLEANASRTA
+1487 PDFLGDNTSRAA
-1499 SKPVENSQPDFPV
+1499 SKPVEKSQPDFPV
-1512 ITPLHFTTQGE
+1512 ITPLYFTTQGE
-1523 YMSTIKSGYHVISNR
+1523 YMSTIKPGYHVISNH

-1740 RLERQSLTQEELSRE
+1740 RLERQSLTQAELSRE

-1787 DTDGDGISDGQELAQ
+1787 DTDGDGISDGQELTQ

-1817 WQQQKEETE
+1817 QKQQKEETE

-1839 REELNNKLTDIR
+1839 REELNNKLADIR
-1851 QSYLAP
+1851 QHYLAP
-1857 DKFKN
+1857 DQFKN
-1862 YLTAMGDLDHYS
+1862 YLTAMGDLAHYS

-1958 LSKMPSKQWQPKT
+1958 LSKIPSKQWQPKT

-1990 LTINSKKLN
+1990 LTINSKDLN

-2122 QEKSQSLAEGKTFQL
+2122 QEKSQSLAEGKNFQL

-2144 IEQAKSDCAE
+2144 IEQAKSDCTE
-2154 KLSNQVEKGKELE
+2154 KLADHSEKDKDLK
-2167 SSKKENRTLK
+2167 SSKKEDRTLK

>member
-1 MAEAAENRRVLL
+1 MAEVAENRRVLL
-13 EAQFQERLKQ
+13 ETQFKERLKQ
-23 YTSMDIVAVAQELGL
+23 YTGMDIVAVAQELGL
-38 DLAQKGNYYL
+38 DLVQKGNYYL
-48 WKDHDSFQINRKTNS
+48 WKDHDSFQINQKTNS
-63 FRWWSRDTGGNT
+63 FRWWSRDTGGDV
-75 INLVQTIQKELTG
+75 IDLVRTVQSEFTGQTIP
-88 QDVSFKQATDYL
+88 FRQAITYL

-122 LAKAETKDL
+122 LAKTETKDL

-141 RGLSDGTIDFFIQ
+141 RGLSDETIDFFIQ
-154 SGNLTQANYINYQAN
+154 SGNLTQANYINYQAD

-179 AKDLQGKL
+179 AKNLQGKL

-201 HDRGH
+201 HERGH

-214 DGLSGFFIDIGKPN
+214 DGLSGFSVDIGKPN

-241 YYELHKDTLQDVRLV
+241 YYELHKDTLKDVRLV

-296 QLTTTFKDGKNA
+296 HLTTTFKDGKNA

-329 SDGIPVKVDLPL
+329 ADGIPVKVDLPL

-364 EKGHHLYYLKDDD
+364 EKGYHLYYLKDD
-377 GKLTPVYGG
+377 GKLTPTYGG

-395 YLNRFNEQSI
+395 HLKRFNEQSI

-425 DWELYVRDH
+425 DWKLYVRDH

-492 ENKVFKTFD
+492 ESKVFKKFD

-510 RRLEQQKEFKEEGL
+510 RRLKQQKEFKEEGL

-544 IEKSKRGESVYTRA
+544 IEKSKRGESVYTKA
-558 TIKRYEKNLERL
+558 TIKRYEKNLKRL

-584 AAQSLVDSGELNQW
+584 AVQDLVDSGELNQW

-614 FELTEEGNFKV
+614 LELDDQGRLV
-625 SDKYHPKTPEE
+625 PSARYAARSDGDRQRL
-636 ESKVEELLTREKN
+636 EELL
-649 FSQPLVESIEGSLV
+649 
-663 LQAIYPNHIVLLHN
+663 
-677 DEGNRSIYLGKS
+677 NRLTS
-689 ENFAKGSYNNSDQ
+689 E
-702 SLIHLYSG
+702 
-710 KGEELRTLYYLLGG
+710 T
-724 YQRLP
+724 
-729 REDYIKAYGAA
+729 
-740 GEKVYNAYDEII
+740 
-752 QRLESKYQ
+752 
-760 MTPKI
+760 
-765 KQKGQENMTDKS
+765 KQKGQENMADKS
-777 KELQVLFEFS
+777 KELQVLFDFS

-800 IIPYQKFAQSLLT
+800 MIPYQEFTQLLLT
-813 QNDAQSLAE
+813 QNDAQRLAN

-847 GSEREGVSQVL
+847 GSEREGVSQAL
-858 ALERLLPEDYFN
+858 ALERLLPEGYFA
-870 LAQVAETNVDSSK
+870 LAQVAETNIGSAK
-883 AVEVEI
+883 AVGAEV

-897 ENLNDVTP
+897 ENLSDLMP
-905 NSTNKLTDEQ
+905 E
-915 LEHLSEYLK
+915 
-924 TIISDVTQDYEFAP
+924 IS
-938 SGEERLAYRLNGFLV
+938 
-953 ADHYAELSPLSA
+953 
-965 SQQHQSLIDFV
+965 
-976 VQNFGKAIDAS
+976 
-987 DPNSPTLDMTYLQE
+987 
-1001 KFGYDPT
+1001 
-1008 KPIDDFRLD
+1008 
-1017 EKNIDNI
+1017 
-1024 AKADEQ
+1024 Q
-1030 AFLNAIDKEQLVQSL
+1030 AQ
-1045 AWMQKYSV
+1045 
-1053 EEMGNYEPY
+1053 
-1062 NMGNENRFREATI
+1062 
-1075 ELNHLN
+1075 
-1081 RQDLDNFVSRYLD
+1081 
-1094 PNGDFPE
+1094 
-1101 FIEDIYKNLSY
+1101 
-1112 EAITNELVNRGVL
+1112 
-1125 TREELPQESA
+1125 
-1135 WQPKVLSETI
+1135 
-1145 TQYSLER
+1145 
-1152 ENGEPDLPF
+1152 
-1161 SSADELIAY
+1161 
-1170 VKEAIS
+1170 
-1176 TDQREALEE
+1176 
-1185 LLSQPGRGNTLD
+1185 
-1197 TLVAIDAAYTD
+1197 
-1208 YEVYINDEPILS
+1208 
-1220 FYPDKINE
+1220 
-1228 EATEIKREVARTEE
+1228 
-1242 ELLGQELSQKQ
+1242 
-1253 PIEVSRQDVLQTREN
+1253 
-1268 IDQELTDFL
+1268 
-1277 NTVDIAQLRQSISLT
+1277 
-1292 EKYGLSEIMNYR
+1292 
-1304 NGFISRMLTSSD
+1304 
-1316 KAQEL
+1316 
-1321 EMVDRDQLKAFVQ
+1321 
-1334 RYVKPSDQPLTTKDY
+1334 
-1349 DGIPFQQL
+1349 
-1357 QDKLVDVMKD
+1357 
-1367 MTQQFEMVPD
+1367 
-1377 SPSWLLQLDPGYG
+1377 
-1390 KWPKEDIVALEKG
+1390 
-1403 LVNPLFT
+1403 
-1410 QDMNSIPW
+1410 
-1418 LLSDGATV
+1418 
-1426 EELDR
+1426 
-1431 LAENLSSQ
+1431 
-1439 NRSVTLT
+1439 
-1446 AVQYGI
+1446 
-1452 DEVREAMR
+1452 
-1460 KEYISENK
+1460 
-1468 EKAPGQ
+1468 EKAPDQ

-1499 SKPVENSQPDFPV
+1499 SKPVEKPQPDFPV

-1523 YMSTIKSGYHVISNR
+1523 YMSTIKPGYHVISNR

-1740 RLERQSLTQEELSRE
+1740 RLERQFLTQEELSRE

-1831 TELMKTHQ
+1831 TELIKTHQ

-1857 DKFKN
+1857 NKFKN

-1958 LSKMPSKQWQPKT
+1958 LSKIPSKQWQPKT

-1990 LTINSKKLN
+1990 LTINSKDLN

-2110 LMEQIDQKLGHY
+2110 LMGQIDQKLRYY

-2144 IEQAKSDCAE
+2144 IKQAKSDCAE
-2154 KLSNQVEKGKELE
+2154 KLSNQAEKGKDLE
-2167 SSKKENRTLK
+2167 PSKKEDRALK